1 MLHREVMPIAKD
13 SEYSVMELGC
23 SCVSLQATCKS
34 KWETPLMVTVDRD
47 ILFEEG
53 KFDLIPGG

>member
-1 MLHREVMPIAKD
+1 MPIAKD
-13 SEYSVMELGC
+13 SEHSVMELGC